1 MKLIWKI
8 CWKYRRK
15 WIKKTSHFAI
25 PKIAVNDITI
35 DNINENK
42 EKAKESNRNNFR
54 KQNNTNTKLKDLDS
68 LNLTK
73 FECVKIINVVNER

>member
-1 MKLIWKI
+1 MKLMWKI

-15 WIKKTSHFAI
+15 WIKKNSHFAI

-42 EKAKESNRNNFR
+42 DKGFNSIKIKGRH
-54 KQNNTNTKLKDLDS
+54 
-68 LNLTK
+68 LNLKSSSSSTTDDT
-73 FECVKIINVVNER
+73 NEEL